1 MTTKFSKEDYSFLSS
16 LGLTFDEAP
25 SYNIGPE
32 SGLIHL
38 LNREEF
44 IGNYM
49 YGMLK
54 LFLKY
59 NHEYLRVDLLI
70 KLEKKVTP
78 MGRATLSALSAYC
91 SKDLKDKRF
100 KKIKKHKLHE
110 SIFLNSQEYVDSVG
124 SEPYPTDRGIIVR
137 TILIQD
143 EKKIRSS
150 KWILKNNVWFKNRL
164 LFGLGVRADA
174 FSALQTNRIKTYYEL
189 SKVIESS
196 LYSARVNFMDFMK
209 IKEIDSLTITSWK
222 NIKFNYVKIMQPDR

>member
-1 MTTKFSKEDYSFLSS
+1 MTISFSKEDYSFLSS
-16 LGLTFDEAP
+16 LGLTFDESP
-25 SYNIGPE
+25 TFNIGPE
-32 SGLIHL
+32 AGLIHL

-54 LFLKY
+54 LFLKH
-59 NHEYLRVDLLI
+59 NHEYLRIDILT
-70 KLEKKVTP
+70 KLEKKLTP

-91 SKDLKDKRF
+91 SKELKDNRF

-110 SIFLNSQEYVDSVG
+110 PIFLNSLEYVDSVG
-124 SEPYPTDRGIIVR
+124 SEQYLTDRGIVVR
-137 TILIQD
+137 TIPIQD

-150 KWILKNNVWFKNRL
+150 NWLLKNNVWFKNRL

-174 FSALQTNRIKTYYEL
+174 FSALQTNQIKTYYEL

-196 LYSARVNFMDFMK
+196 LYSARENYIDFMK
-209 IKEIDSLTITSWK
+209 IKEIELKLIID
-222 NIKFNYVKIMQPDR
+222 

>member
-1 MTTKFSKEDYSFLSS
+1 MTTSFSKEDYSFLSS
-16 LGLTFDEAP
+16 LGLTFDEIP
-25 SYNIGPE
+25 TFNIGPE
-32 SGLIHL
+32 AGLIHL

-59 NHEYLRVDLLI
+59 NHEYLRIDILT
-70 KLEKKVTP
+70 KLEKKLTP
-78 MGRATLSALSAYC
+78 MGRSTLSALSAYC

-110 SIFLNSQEYVDSVG
+110 PIFLNSQEYVDSVG
-124 SEPYPTDRGIIVR
+124 SEPYLADRGIVVR
-137 TILIQD
+137 TITTQD

-150 KWILKNNVWFKNRL
+150 KWLLKNNVWFKNRL

-174 FSALQTNRIKTYYEL
+174 FSALQTNQIKTYYEL
-189 SKVIESS
+189 SKIIDSS
-196 LYSARVNFMDFMK
+196 LFSARENFMDFMK
-209 IKEIDSLTITSWK
+209 IKEIDS
-222 NIKFNYVKIMQPDR
+222 KFSVV